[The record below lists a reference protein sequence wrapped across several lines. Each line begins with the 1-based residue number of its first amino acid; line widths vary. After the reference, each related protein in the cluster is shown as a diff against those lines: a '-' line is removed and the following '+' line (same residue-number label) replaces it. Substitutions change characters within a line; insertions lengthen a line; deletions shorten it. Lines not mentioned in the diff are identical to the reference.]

1 MGRTSRSKNDCL
13 RQCLARLLDLPPS
26 RVPHFVGKY
35 RGKWIWHLARWCER
49 RGLAMVLASHGRER
63 GTVAGLTWWISIG
76 TTKSGTCHAVLVHRD
91 KGVVYDGG
99 NPLRRH
105 TRVLVIVGARLA

>member
-1 MGRTSRSKNDCL
+1 MARRRTAKDDCL
-13 RQCLARLLDLPPS
+13 RQCIARLLDLPPS

-35 RGKWIWHLARWCER
+35 KGRWIWHLARWCER

-63 GTVAGLTWWISIG
+63 GVVAGVTWWISIG
-76 TTKSGTCHAVLVHRD
+76 TTRCGTCHAVLVHRD

-105 TRVLVIVGARLA
+105 SRVLVIVGAKLA